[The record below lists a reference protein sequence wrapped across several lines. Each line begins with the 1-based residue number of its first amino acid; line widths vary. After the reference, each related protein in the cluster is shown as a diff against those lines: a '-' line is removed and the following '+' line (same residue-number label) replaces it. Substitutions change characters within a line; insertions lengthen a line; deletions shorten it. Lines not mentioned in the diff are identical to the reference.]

1 MTTTTLLNPKIS
13 KDFNMIYEKTG
24 PLLLY
29 VAGQLGVV
37 GEERED
43 IAQQAYLKLLES
55 KGTYT
60 LEHAKAYLTCSVRTL
75 VIDRSRRR
83 ATRKTETA
91 GDWKGVP
98 ERPMWESDAEHAA
111 SVAAVSQA
119 LAELG
124 TKGEAQVLVWFY
136 KDGLSV
142 EEIRA
147 RLGSATGTVTAKLC
161 RLRQKHAP
169 ALRAAVEKAVGDL
182 PF

>member
-1 MTTTTLLNPKIS
+1 MTATKLLNPKNT
-13 KDFNMIYEKTG
+13 KDFRVIYEKTG

-29 VAGQLGVV
+29 VAGKLGVV

-43 IAQQAYLKLLES
+43 LAQQAYLKLLES
-55 KGTYT
+55 KNEYT
-60 LEHAKAYLTCSVRTL
+60 LEHAKAYLTCTVRTL

-98 ERPMWESDAEHAA
+98 ERPMWANDVEHAV
-111 SVAAVSQA
+111 SVAAVEQA

-124 TKGEAQVLVWFY
+124 GKGEAQVLVWFY

-147 RLGSATGTVTAKLC
+147 RLGAKTGTVTAKLC

-169 ALRAAVEKAVGDL
+169 ALRTAVEKAVGDL
-182 PF
+182 PY